1 MTAEAQRGDAHR
13 GESRGTSSKMPAVRH
28 AVGVLRRLAAS
39 PDPLPAAALAR
50 SLEVPRST
58 MYHLLSVLV
67 DEGLVVHLPEQHR
80 YGLGLGVF
88 ELGSAY
94 LRHDPLEHLARP
106 LLARLVQD
114 VGDTAHLAILHGA
127 ELLYLLKVQ
136 PEHPTTL
143 VTDVGVRMPAHLT
156 ASGRALL
163 AHLPAEQVRALFPSQ
178 ESFLDR
184 TGSGPRNLPEL
195 RSMLATER
203 RRGWSEEDGLITPEV
218 ASVAAP
224 SFDHN
229 GHPVASVAV
238 PFRRQARAPESWPQ
252 LARHVLRAAD
262 ALTHRLGGT
271 PPQRTASSTVDT
283 ES

>member
-1 MTAEAQRGDAHR
+1 MTTWATHTRAAPK
-13 GESRGTSSKMPAVRH
+13 SSGAAPAVRQ
-28 AVGVLRRLAAS
+28 AVAVLRRLAAS

-50 SLEVPRST
+50 ALGVPRSS

-106 LLARLVQD
+106 LLARLVHD

-143 VTDVGVRMPAHLT
+143 VTDVGVRLPAHLT

-163 AHLPAEQVRALFPSQ
+163 AHLPAEQVRALFPGR
-178 ESFLDR
+178 ESFVDR
-184 TGSGPRNLPEL
+184 TGAGPRTLPEL
-195 RSMLATER
+195 RTMLAAER
-203 RRGWSEEDGLITPEV
+203 RQGWAVEVGFITPEV
-218 ASVAAP
+218 VTVAAP

-229 GHPVASVAV
+229 GHPVAAVAV
-238 PFRRQARAPESWPQ
+238 PFRRRARPIETWPE
-252 LARHVLRAAD
+252 LARHVVAAAD
-262 ALTHRLGGT
+262 ALTRRLGGT
-271 PPQRTASSTVDT
+271 PPSR
-283 ES
+283 

>member
-1 MTAEAQRGDAHR
+1 MAARTHQDEA
-13 GESRGTSSKMPAVRH
+13 RGTSSKMPAVRH

-50 SLEVPRST
+50 SLDVPRST

-67 DEGLVVHLPEQHR
+67 DEGMVVHLPEQHR

-106 LLARLVQD
+106 LLARLVQE

-143 VTDVGVRMPAHLT
+143 VTDVGVRMPAHLA
-156 ASGRALL
+156 ASGRTLL

-184 TGSGPRNLPEL
+184 TGAGPRNLPEL
-195 RSMLATER
+195 RSMLTTER

-229 GHPVASVAV
+229 GYPVASVAV
-238 PFRRQARAPESWPQ
+238 PFRRQARTPESRPQ
-252 LARHVLRAAD
+252 LARHVMRAAD

-271 PPQRTASSTVDT
+271 PPQRPAASADHTDP
-283 ES
+283 

>member
-1 MTAEAQRGDAHR
+1 MPEDGQSRPRG
-13 GESRGTSSKMPAVRH
+13 SKSSNVPAVRH

-50 SLEVPRST
+50 SLGVPRST

-67 DEGLVVHLPEQHR
+67 DEGLVVHVPERHR

-114 VGDTAHLAILHGA
+114 VGDTAHLAVLHGA

-143 VTDVGVRMPAHLT
+143 VTDVGVRMPAQLA

-163 AHLPAEQVRALFPSQ
+163 AHLPAEHVRALFPSQ
-178 ESFLDR
+178 AAFVDR
-184 TGSGPRNLPEL
+184 TGVGPRSLPEL
-195 RSMLATER
+195 RSLLARER
-203 RRGWSEEDGLITPEV
+203 RQGWAVEDGLITPEV
-218 ASVAAP
+218 ASIAAP

-229 GHPVASVAV
+229 GHPVASVTV
-238 PFRRQARAPESWPQ
+238 PFRRESRAPESWPQ
-252 LARHVLRAAD
+252 LAHHVVRAAD
-262 ALTHRLGGT
+262 ALTRRLGGV
-271 PPQRTASSTVDT
+271 PPQRTETT
-283 ES
+283 G